1 MQPAG
6 FSILETLYEGRKN
19 IIYRALDK
27 DKNRVILKVLKA
39 EYPTDSELVRFER
52 EYKIL
57 EKLKGVPGVA
67 RLTGFEKNHS
77 QGY

>member
-27 DKNRVILKVLKA
+27 DKNRVILKVLKK
-39 EYPTDSELVRFER
+39 TVLQT
-52 EYKIL
+52 K
-57 EKLKGVPGVA
+57 VPFIKKTTTA
-67 RLTGFEKNHS
+67 IKMLNKNN
-77 QGY
+77 